1 VTDVT
6 GCNSSACGRHFIE
19 SDRCGLFGSNA
30 ARVVGLCR
38 TMEHGIGNALPRTWA
53 VRLGTG
59 EGVMVRR
66 LSVASPDSGAESPVY
81 GDEPVDWVGRGDSPS
96 MVSAAHAASAAA
108 VLGAPP
114 LVAVSR
120 LVGSGQSAW
129 LPAPSSAVLPS
140 MRQPGSD
147 PAAKT
152 ELASRLRSFCQASG
166 DQALP
171 ADPLMYSIATPG
183 NWRHVGCRPAIRKM
197 VCKGHPCI
205 HAADEDLMTWFASS
219 MTARRGGR
227 LLRKRTGV
235 HGREG

>member
-1 VTDVT
+1 M
-6 GCNSSACGRHFIE
+6 
-19 SDRCGLFGSNA
+19 DRCGLFGSNA

-38 TMEHGIGNALPRTWA
+38 TMEHGIGNAPPRTWA
-53 VRLGTG
+53 ARLRTG

-129 LPAPSSAVLPS
+129 LPAPSSTAAPS
-140 MRQPGSD
+140 THRPGSVL
-147 PAAKT
+147 AART
-152 ELASRLRSFCQASG
+152 ELASQLRSFCRASG

-171 ADPLMYSIATPG
+171 AGPPMYSIATPD
-183 NWRHVGCRPAIRKM
+183 NWRHVGCRPAKRKM